1 MSRDY
6 AARRAGARRALSAPQ
21 PSSALPPR
29 FTLGTDTTAMGQ
41 LQMLRADPAKR
52 EETPPF
58 TSFGAASLLLQEK
71 G

>member
-6 AARRAGARRALSAPQ
+6 VRHRAGAHKALQ
-21 PSSALPPR
+21 PSSALPPH
-29 FTLGTDTTAMGQ
+29 FTLGTDTTVMGL
-41 LQMLRADPAKR
+41 LQMLQADPAKR
-52 EETPPF
+52 EETPSF